1 MADVLWFET
10 YRRSK
15 RRKGK
20 PTFFSRAELNSL
32 LSMYSRRVASGDWKD
47 YAIDHHTDAAV
58 FSVFRHTH
66 ERPPLYSIAKRT
78 GPGGNKSTEYLVFS
92 GLQRLARAH
101 NLGEALKVVEKKLH
115 ALS

>member
-1 MADVLWFET
+1 MADLLWFET

-32 LSMYSRRVASGDWKD
+32 LSMYSQRVASGDWKD
-47 YAIDHHTDAAV
+47 YAIDHHSDAAV

-66 ERPPLYSIAKRT
+66 DAPLFSIAKQ
-78 GPGGNKSTEYLVFS
+78 GNARHPEFVVFS
-92 GLQRLARAH
+92 GREKLSRAKSLRDALKIF
-101 NLGEALKVVEKKLH
+101 NRKLKVV
-115 ALS
+115 S